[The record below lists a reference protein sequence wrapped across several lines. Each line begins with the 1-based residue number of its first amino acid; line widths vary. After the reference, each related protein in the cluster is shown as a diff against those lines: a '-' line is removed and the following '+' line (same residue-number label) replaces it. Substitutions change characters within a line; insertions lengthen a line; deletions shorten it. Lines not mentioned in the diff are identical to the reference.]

1 MSLIKKLFLTPAA
14 ALILLTG
21 IAQANTDEAVL
32 ERIKPVGTV
41 CIKGQVCNGDKAS
54 KQAEQPAAEP
64 AQAEQAQAEP
74 AQAEPAAQEPAVA
87 ASAGR
92 TGEQVVTQSCNVC
105 HGSGILQA
113 PVTGDTAAWQVRADA
128 VGGLD
133 GLLKTSKEGK
143 GAMPPMGTCAACT
156 DEELTSAIK
165 FMSGL

>member
-1 MSLIKKLFLTPAA
+1 MNLIKKLFLTLAA
-14 ALILLTG
+14 TLILLTG

-54 KQAEQPAAEP
+54 KQAEQPAAE
-64 AQAEQAQAEP
+64 QAQAEP
-74 AQAEPAAQEPAVA
+74 VAQEPAVA

-92 TGEQVVTQSCNVC
+92 TGEQVATQSCNVC

-128 VGGLD
+128 AGGLA
-133 GLLKTSKEGK
+133 GLLKVSKAGK
-143 GAMPPMGTCAACT
+143 GAMPPMGTCADCT